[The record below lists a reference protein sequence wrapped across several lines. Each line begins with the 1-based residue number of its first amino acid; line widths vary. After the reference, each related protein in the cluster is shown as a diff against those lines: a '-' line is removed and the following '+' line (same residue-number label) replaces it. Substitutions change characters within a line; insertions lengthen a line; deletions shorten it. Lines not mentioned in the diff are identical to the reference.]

1 MLKIIWEKIA
11 VFFLVGYINFVY
23 RTSKIIIYGDKEV
36 LTQENREKVIALFWH
51 GDTYCLYP
59 ALKGSKLYV
68 AVTRDRRGDYITEIC
83 NHYGYQT
90 IRVPDISD
98 GGNYLFKIRDIVNN
112 KDVSNLAISLDGP
125 LGPYHVPKDFSFVTA
140 LLTKRKLM
148 PVAINVKRKIEF
160 RKRWDNYKLPLPFN
174 EIILDFHEPIE
185 VTSADK
191 NEKFE
196 SIKRK
201 VKMLMEDQS
210 IEKEQSF
217 I

>member
-1 MLKIIWEKIA
+1 MLKRIWEKTA

-23 RTSKIIIYGDKEV
+23 GTSRITINGYKEV
-36 LTQENREKVIALFWH
+36 LTRENGEKVIALFWH

-59 ALKGSKLYV
+59 ALKGSQLYV
-68 AVTRDRRGDYITEIC
+68 AVTKDRRGDYITAIC
-83 NHYGYQT
+83 NHYGYQR

-125 LGPYHVPKDFSFVTA
+125 LGPYHVPKDFAFTA
-140 LLTKRKLM
+140 SLLMKRKLM
-148 PVAINVKRKIEF
+148 PVTISLKRKIELK
-160 RKRWDNYKLPLPFN
+160 KRWDNYKIPLPFN
-174 EIILDFHEPIE
+174 EITLDFYEPIE

-191 NEKFE
+191 AERFE
-196 SIKRK
+196 SIKRR

-217 I
+217 L